1 MGLTVVS
8 NSTPIIALAK
18 INRIDMLRELFGTI
32 TIPEAVYDEVS
43 DDGKNRAGSSEVS
56 DSEWIIMKQVHN
68 RTAVDFLLVSVDLG
82 EAEAIALAK
91 ESDADLLLIDD
102 RAGRRISESVGLA
115 ITGTI
120 GVLLRYYHGN
130 PRAFKQS
137 LDELIANGFRIGK
150 AEYTNIIKL
159 AK

>member
-32 TIPEAVYDEVS
+32 TIPEAVYNEVS

-91 ESDADLLLIDD
+91 ESDGFKGV
-102 RAGRRISESVGLA
+102 GRRLDSVF
-115 ITGTI
+115 
-120 GVLLRYYHGN
+120 H
-130 PRAFKQS
+130 QS
-137 LDELIANGFRIGK
+137 LVPSPRVQRVASLLEVGTGFHLDSVDRRI
-150 AEYTNIIKL
+150 
-159 AK
+159 